1 MEVDQAT
8 LVVTSARVMSK
19 ALHIQAKQAEVILQE
34 SINGLKEGEAIRSSF
49 SPIIDRYV

>member
-19 ALHIQAKQAEVILQE
+19 ALHIQAKQAEELLQE
-34 SINGLKEGEAIRSSF
+34 SITGLKEGEALRDNF
-49 SPIIDRYV
+49 SPIIDKYV